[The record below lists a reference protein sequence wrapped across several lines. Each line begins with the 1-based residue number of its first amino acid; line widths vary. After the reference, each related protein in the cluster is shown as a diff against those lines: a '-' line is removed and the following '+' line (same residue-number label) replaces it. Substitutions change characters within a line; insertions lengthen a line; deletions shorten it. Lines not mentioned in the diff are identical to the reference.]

1 LFLAAVVF
9 LIALVPF
16 LPGLD
21 GQFLNWDD
29 DLNFLTNPHFRGLG
43 WSNLRWM
50 FTTTLTGHWI
60 PLSWLTLGVNY
71 SLGGMSPWGYHLGNM
86 LIHAGNAVVLYL
98 VARRLL
104 ATAGAAAGDSAL
116 SAGAVVAALLFAV
129 HPLRVESVVWIT
141 ERRDVQGAFFF
152 LLSILGYLCAVAGGR
167 DGRVA
172 PLWRG
177 FSIAAFAAA
186 LLSKASTMMLPVA
199 LLVLDV
205 YPLRRLGAAWR
216 RLLTEKLPYFALA
229 AADLVVAWMAVQ
241 RETRVSDLGEH
252 GVAARLTMMFH
263 SVFFYVWKWL
273 WPAGLSPMYEAPAGI
288 DPLAPRF
295 LVAILAVLLVT
306 AALVALRHRWPAG
319 LAAWTYAAL
328 MILPVSGVLHA
339 GYQLAQDR
347 WSYLSGMGFAL
358 LAGGGIARLLD
369 LREDGRAGG
378 RAPGVTP
385 GGIPSRTPS
394 RTRGRVSAV
403 IARSVMAAAAALVL
417 ILGAEAWAQ
426 SKVWRDTE
434 TLWRRAAGADPSCM
448 VCQNNLGNLLLD
460 QDRLGEAETAFRAA
474 VTARPESAGP
484 HNNLGAVLVR
494 RGRFDEA
501 AAQFREA
508 MRLAP
513 DRIGGA
519 LNLGLLSVIQ
529 GKHAE
534 AIPLLRHVLA
544 QRPDRP
550 DARAA
555 LATALVKRA
564 EELRRE
570 GRPGEADSLA
580 GESEALLRTVP
591 RSR

>member
-1 LFLAAVVF
+1 MSPGPARTSSVVLAAVVF
-9 LIALVPF
+9 VMALAPF

-21 GQFLNWDD
+21 GQFLTWDD

-50 FTTTLTGHWI
+50 LTTTLTGHWI
-60 PLSWLTLGVNY
+60 PLSWLTLGLNY
-71 SLGGMSPWGYHLGNM
+71 TLGGMNPWGYHLGNM
-86 LIHAGNAVVLYL
+86 LLHAGNAVLLYL
-98 VARRLL
+98 IARRLL
-104 ATAGAAAGDSAL
+104 ARAGAAAGEPAL
-116 SAGAVVAALLFAV
+116 SAGAVFAALLFAV

-152 LLSILGYLCAVAGGR
+152 LLSVWGYLYAVAGGR
-167 DGRVA
+167 DGRWT

-177 FSIAAFAAA
+177 LSIAAFAAA
-186 LLSKASTMMLPVA
+186 LLSKASTMMLPAA

-205 YPLRRLGAAWR
+205 YPLRRLARGWR

-229 AADLVVAWMAVQ
+229 AVDLAVAWMAVQ
-241 RETRVSDLGEH
+241 RETRISDLGEY
-252 GVAARLTMMFH
+252 GVAARLTMVLH
-263 SVFFYVWKWL
+263 SVFFYLWKWV
-273 WPAGLSPMYEAPAGI
+273 WPAGLSPMYEAPASI
-288 DPLAPRF
+288 DPVTPRF
-295 LVAILAVLLVT
+295 LIASIAVLLVT

-328 MILPVSGVLHA
+328 MILPVSGAAHA

-347 WSYLSGMGFAL
+347 WSYLSGIGFAL
-358 LAGGGIARLLD
+358 VAGGAIARLLG
-369 LREDGRAGG
+369 LHARGR
-378 RAPGVTP
+378 T
-385 GGIPSRTPS
+385 S
-394 RTRGRVSAV
+394 GRVSAV
-403 IARSVMAAAAALVL
+403 FAHGVMAAAAALVL
-417 ILGAEAWAQ
+417 FLGAEAWAQ

-434 TLWRRAAGADPSCM
+434 TLWRRAVSIDPSCM

-460 QDRLGEAETAFRAA
+460 QDRLGESETAFRAA
-474 VTARPESAGP
+474 VTARPGSAGP
-484 HNNLGAVLVR
+484 RNNLGAVLVR

-519 LNLGLLSVIQ
+519 LNLGLLYVIQ
-529 GKHAE
+529 GKYAE
-534 AIPLLRHVLA
+534 AIPMLRQVLA

-570 GRPGEADSLA
+570 GRPREADGLA
-580 GESEALLRTVP
+580 GESEALAPDRP
-591 RSR
+591 SSR